1 MRITLLGTG
10 SPLPDPVRAGPS
22 TLLESGDTRIL
33 FDCGRGVVT
42 RLAGAGTLPMML
54 SGVVLTHLHS
64 DHVCDLNDVITTHW
78 VMGAP
83 GPPLRI
89 VGPVGTRE
97 LVDRTLEMLATDI
110 GYRVGHHADLTEGP
124 VPEVLE
130 VAAGDRFELGG
141 LAVEVGATDHRPVAP
156 TVGYRVSDGTRQA
169 VIAGDGVP
177 CATLDALVD
186 GATAYVQTAVRDDLV
201 RLVPNPRF
209 QDVLDYH
216 STVAQ
221 AADTARRAGV
231 AVLVLTH
238 YVPAIA
244 PGTEDQWREQAA
256 AFEGLLVL
264 GDDLTSVDLTTREV
278 TRPDGSRSL

>member
-10 SPLPDPVRAGPS
+10 SPLPDPVRAGPA
-22 TLLESGDTRIL
+22 TLVQGGDARIL

-42 RLAGAGTLPMML
+42 RLAGAGALPMML

-78 VMGAP
+78 VMSAP
-83 GPPLRI
+83 GPALRI

-97 LVDRTLEMLATDI
+97 LVDRTLAMLATDI

-124 VPEVLE
+124 APEVLE
-130 VAAGDRFELGG
+130 VEAGDRFELGG
-141 LAVEVGATDHRPVAP
+141 LTVEVGATDHRPVAP
-156 TVGYRVSDGTRQA
+156 TVGYRVTDGAEQV

-177 CATLDALVD
+177 CPTLDALVA
-186 GATAYVQTAVRDDLV
+186 GATAYVQTVIRDDLV

-209 QDVLDYH
+209 QDILDYH

-221 AADTARRAGV
+221 AADTAQRAGV

-244 PGTEDQWREQAA
+244 PGAEAEWRQQASG
-256 AFEGLLVL
+256 FDGLVVM
-264 GDDLTSVDLTTREV
+264 GDDLTSVDLTTRQV
-278 TRPDGSRSL
+278 T

>member
-10 SPLPDPVRAGPS
+10 SPLPDPVRAGPA
-22 TLLESGDTRIL
+22 TLVQGGDDRIL

-42 RLAGAGTLPMML
+42 RLAGAATLPLML

-83 GPPLRI
+83 GPALRI
-89 VGPVGTRE
+89 VGPIGTRE
-97 LVDRTLEMLATDI
+97 LVDRTLDMLATDI
-110 GYRVGHHADLTEGP
+110 GYRVGHHADLTAGP
-124 VPEVLE
+124 TPAVLE
-130 VAAGDRFELGG
+130 VEAGDRFEMGG
-141 LAVEVGATDHRPVAP
+141 LTLAVGTTDHRPVVP
-156 TVGYRVSDGTRQA
+156 TVGYRVTDGTEE
-169 VIAGDGVP
+169 VVVAGDGVP

-186 GATAYVQTAVRDDLV
+186 GATAYVQTVIRDDLV
-201 RLVPNPRF
+201 RLVPSPRF
-209 QDVLDYH
+209 HDILDYH

-244 PGTEDQWREQAA
+244 PGTEDEWRRQAA
-256 AFEGLLVL
+256 AFDGLVVL
-264 GDDLTSVDLTTREV
+264 GDYLTSVDLTTRV
-278 TRPDGSRSL
+278 VS

>member
-10 SPLPDPVRAGPS
+10 SPLPDPVRAGPA
-22 TLLESGDTRIL
+22 TLVQGGEARIL

-64 DHVCDLNDVITTHW
+64 DHVCDLSDVITTHW
-78 VMGAP
+78 VMSAP
-83 GPPLRI
+83 GPALRI

-97 LVDRTLEMLATDI
+97 LVDRTLAMLATDI
-110 GYRVGHHADLTEGP
+110 GYRVGHHADLAEGP

-130 VAAGDRFELGG
+130 VEAGDRFELGG
-141 LAVEVGATDHRPVAP
+141 LTVTVGATDHRPVAP
-156 TVGYRVSDGTRQA
+156 TVGYRVDDGSEQV

-177 CATLDALVD
+177 CATLDGLVA
-186 GATAYVQTAVRDDLV
+186 GATAYVQTVIRDDLV

-209 QDVLDYH
+209 QDILDYH

-231 AVLVLTH
+231 EVLVLTH

-244 PGTEDQWREQAA
+244 PGAEDEWRQQASGFA
-256 AFEGLLVL
+256 GLVVM

-278 TRPDGSRSL
+278 T